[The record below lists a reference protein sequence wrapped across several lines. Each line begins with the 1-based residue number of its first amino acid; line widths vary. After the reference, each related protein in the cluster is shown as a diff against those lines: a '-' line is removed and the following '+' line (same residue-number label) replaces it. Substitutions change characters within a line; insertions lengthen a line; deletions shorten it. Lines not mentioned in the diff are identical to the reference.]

1 MGTRPGYPKPG
12 VCFRGEEKGSTGLG
26 YGARRRGG
34 TQEWVITL
42 ASAGQ
47 MLARRSQTVLGGMQP
62 AERITSGRAWEQV
75 VWPVSPQT
83 PLCYGRLSTSYLEAT
98 AYSKEDGQAV

>member
-75 VWPVSPQT
+75 VWPVSP
-83 PLCYGRLSTSYLEAT
+83 
-98 AYSKEDGQAV
+98 